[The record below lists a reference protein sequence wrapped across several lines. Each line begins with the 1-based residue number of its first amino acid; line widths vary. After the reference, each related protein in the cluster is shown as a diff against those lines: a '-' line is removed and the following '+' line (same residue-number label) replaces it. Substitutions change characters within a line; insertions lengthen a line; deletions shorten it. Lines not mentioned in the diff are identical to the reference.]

1 MPTVNRRERVLIG
14 LALGAVIIVA
24 LYLYVVEPLL
34 DRYRELAELMPARA
48 ATLEA
53 RRRLIAQRPRLI
65 EELAEA
71 TTLFDQQTQRLLPGP
86 TAPLAASDLQ
96 RVVKEVTTSANVDVR
111 SERVLPPNEV
121 AGLQE
126 VPIEL
131 TVAGSLRDTVA
142 LLAQIERTSRLPHR
156 QGRQGA
162 RGCRGAA
169 PRALD
174 HANGGG
180 LPPAHTGDQL
190 VPYHNHAGSARDDGV
205 ALDAS
210 AAPRPQR
217 GPGAREPRLRCR
229 HRAHGWWSSIRCPA
243 RPRRDPWRRPA
254 PPAVPSAADPGPDTY
269 AVIAAQNL
277 FNPARSETATAT
289 AVAVVKPI
297 LHGVGDSGRDEP
309 RVSRGSD
316 GQARERLLLGDA
328 IGGGKIQKI
337 ADDRVMIVRPEGM
350 VEVLLQDPSKPRPA
364 PTAGPGV
371 IAGQGQPVPGQPAA
385 PGQIA
390 PGQFV
395 PGQPAPGQFAPVQ
408 VVPGQPALGQTVP
421 GLTVPAQG
429 PRPNTEALTG
439 APGPPAQSR
448 RRPQQGQRGNE

>member
-1 MPTVNRRERVLIG
+1 MP
-14 LALGAVIIVA
+14 
-24 LYLYVVEPLL
+24 
-34 DRYRELAELMPARA
+34 
-48 ATLEA
+48 
-53 RRRLIAQRPRLI
+53 
-65 EELAEA
+65 
-71 TTLFDQQTQRLLPGP
+71 QRLLVLNVVLGLVS
-86 TAPLAASDLQ
+86 LAFAVGIVRTL
-96 RVVKEVTTSANVDVR
+96 VVKHPIPSA
-111 SERVLPPNEV
+111 
-121 AGLQE
+121 
-126 VPIEL
+126 
-131 TVAGSLRDTVA
+131 
-142 LLAQIERTSRLPHR
+142 
-156 QGRQGA
+156 
-162 RGCRGAA
+162 
-169 PRALD
+169 
-174 HANGGG
+174 
-180 LPPAHTGDQL
+180 
-190 VPYHNHAGSARDDGV
+190 
-205 ALDAS
+205 
-210 AAPRPQR
+210 AAPRPM
-217 GPGAREPRLRCR
+217 A
-229 HRAHGWWSSIRCPA
+229 S
-243 RPRRDPWRRPA
+243 PA
-254 PPAVPSAADPGPDTY
+254 PPVAPSAADPGPDTY

-277 FNPARSETATAT
+277 FNPGRSETATAT

-297 LHGVGDSGRDEP
+297 LHGVVIQGGTSRAYLEDP
-309 RVSRGSD
+309 TAKRVSGYS
-316 GQARERLLLGDA
+316 LGDT